1 MSFGKFMQPEERH
14 GAILHDP
21 WDRPYDAIL
30 DKRSMDPVGPIT
42 PMFTAPFYPPIETL
56 TTVNPATNRQ
66 ELGRVFVRM
75 DEWRR
80 QLREAAQHYDAS
92 IRGIAQQSFT
102 EMASDI
108 IANPEKYPRV
118 LAIAGRPPLPE
129 AFLDALEVALPWALG
144 QEELTDAELDAKG
157 WFTPS
162 ELAAFRAQRQARP
175 DEQVR
180 RAAARERFG
189 LDHDDSTPTPK
200 PRRGRPRVAA

>member
-1 MSFGKFMQPEERH
+1 MSFGEFMQPKERH

-21 WDRPYDAIL
+21 WDRPYDAVL

-56 TTVNPATNRQ
+56 TTVNPESNRQ
-66 ELGRVFVRM
+66 ELGRVFVRI
-75 DEWRR
+75 DQWRQ
-80 QLREAAQHYDAS
+80 QLRESAQHYDAS

-108 IANPEKYPRV
+108 MANPEKYPRV

-129 AFLDALEVALPWALG
+129 AFLDALEVGLPWALG
-144 QEELTDAELDAKG
+144 HETLTDEELDAKG
-157 WFTPS
+157 WFTPA
-162 ELAAFRAQRQARP
+162 ELAAFRAQRLTRP

-189 LDHDDSTPTPK
+189 LDADTPTK
-200 PRRGRPRVAA
+200 PRRNRSRAVA